1 MNRRQTLPDHPQ
13 SAQDAP
19 GTAPA
24 DGRMV
29 MRRIWS
35 GWVRPYIGRLIGA
48 LVLMAVVAA
57 SAAAYPLLTRH
68 IFNALADGRAAE
80 VIWVAPPLIILL
92 ALVKGVALFL
102 QTVQVNAL
110 ALRVT
115 TDLQKDMARALIT
128 ADLGVLTREPAGAFM
143 SRIMNDLNLVREAA
157 VRLANNLVRD
167 VLTAIVL
174 IATMVWLDWL
184 MALVVLAVYPLA
196 LQPIIRIGARQRK
209 ASGHLQEH
217 MEDVTSLLAET
228 LQGARMVK
236 AYQLEESETRRTRL
250 AFDGLYARLV
260 SLLTGRA
267 KVDPILEIV
276 GGVAVGGVIALAGWR
291 VSAGYLAVG
300 DVIAFITTLILLVQ
314 PVRAIG
320 TLNAVTNEAI
330 AAASRVLALLDRPN
344 RITDAK
350 DAVDVGRMSG
360 AISFADVGFDYV
372 VDAAASDAAASD
384 AAASDAAAGD
394 AAAGDAQPGMAA
406 APALVDVSFDIAA
419 GQMVALCGPSGSG
432 KSTVINLLP
441 RFFDSTAGTITID
454 GVDLRRIGIESLR
467 NNIALVSQDA
477 VLFDDT
483 VAANIAFGRSGASRD
498 DITAAAKA
506 AAAHDFIMA
515 LDGGYDAPV
524 GTMGNRLSGGQR
536 QRISIARAML
546 KDAPILLLDEATAA
560 LDADSEQQVQA
571 ALARLQKGRTTL
583 VVAHRLATIRDA
595 DLILVMEAGQIVE
608 RGTHAGLIAQDG
620 LYARL
625 CRLQSLDSAS

>member
-1 MNRRQTLPDHPQ
+1 M
-13 SAQDAP
+13 
-19 GTAPA
+19 
-24 DGRMV
+24 DGRTV
-29 MRRIWS
+29 MRRILT
-35 GWVRPYIGRLIGA
+35 GWVRPYMARLVGA
-48 LVLMAVVAA
+48 LLLMAVVAA

-80 VIWVAPPLIILL
+80 VIWVAPPLIIVL

-115 TDLQKDMARALIT
+115 TDLQKDMARALIV

-167 VLTAIVL
+167 VLTALVL
-174 IATMVWLDWL
+174 IATMIWLDWL
-184 MALVVLAVYPLA
+184 MALVVLAVYPIA
-196 LQPIIRIGARQRK
+196 LQPVIRIGARQRR
-209 ASGHLQEH
+209 ASGNLQEH
-217 MEDVTSLLAET
+217 MEEVTSLLAET

-236 AYQLEESETRRTRL
+236 AYQLEEAETRRTRL
-250 AFDGLYARLV
+250 AFDGLYTRLV
-260 SLLTGRA
+260 GLLTGRA
-267 KVDPILEIV
+267 KIDPILEVV

-300 DVIAFITTLILLVQ
+300 DVIGFITTLILLVQ

-330 AAASRVLALLDRPN
+330 AAADRVLQLLDRPN
-344 RITDAK
+344 LVADA
-350 DAVDVGRMSG
+350 DGAVDPGRMKG
-360 AISFADVGFDYV
+360 AIRFSDVGFAY
-372 VDAAASDAAASD
+372 DAAGADSETI
-384 AAASDAAAGD
+384 
-394 AAAGDAQPGMAA
+394 
-406 APALVDVSFDIAA
+406 PALVHVDFDVKA
-419 GQMVALCGPSGSG
+419 GQTVALCGPSGSG
-432 KSTVINLLP
+432 KSTIINLLP
-441 RFFDSTAGTITID
+441 RFFDAAAGQISID
-454 GVDLRRIGIESLR
+454 GTDIRQISIEGLRRNL
-467 NNIALVSQDA
+467 ALVSQDA

-483 VAANIAFGRSGASRD
+483 IAANIAFGRPNASRD
-498 DITAAAKA
+498 DIVSAAEA

-560 LDADSEQQVQA
+560 LDAESEQQVQE
-571 ALARLQKGRTTL
+571 ALARLQQGRTTL
-583 VVAHRLATIRDA
+583 VVAHRLSTIHDA
-595 DLILVMEAGQIVE
+595 DQILVMDGGTITE
-608 RGTHAGLIAQDG
+608 RGTHAALVAKGG

-625 CRLQSLDSAS
+625 SQLQSLGNGA

>member
-184 MALVVLAVYPLA
+184 MALVVLAVYPVA

-330 AAASRVLALLDRPN
+330 AAASRVLVLLDRPN

-350 DAVDVGRMSG
+350 DAVNVGRMSG
-360 AISFADVGFDYV
+360 GISFADVGFDYV
-372 VDAAASDAAASD
+372 VDAAASDAAAS
-384 AAASDAAAGD
+384 
-394 AAAGDAQPGMAA
+394 DAQPGMAA

-454 GVDLRRIGIESLR
+454 GVDLRRLGIESLR

-483 VAANIAFGRSGASRD
+483 VAANIAFGRPGASRD
-498 DITAAAKA
+498 DITAAGKA
-506 AAAHDFIMA
+506 AAAHDFIVA

>member
-1 MNRRQTLPDHPQ
+1 M
-13 SAQDAP
+13 
-19 GTAPA
+19 
-24 DGRMV
+24 DGRTV
-29 MRRIWS
+29 MRRILT
-35 GWVRPYIGRLIGA
+35 GWVRPYMARLVGA
-48 LVLMAVVAA
+48 LLLMAVVAA

-80 VIWVAPPLIILL
+80 VIWVAPPLIIVL

-115 TDLQKDMARALIT
+115 TDLQKDMARALIV

-167 VLTAIVL
+167 VLTALVL
-174 IATMVWLDWL
+174 IATMIWLDWL
-184 MALVVLAVYPLA
+184 MALVVLAVYPIA
-196 LQPIIRIGARQRK
+196 LQPVIRIGARQRR
-209 ASGHLQEH
+209 ASGNLQEH
-217 MEDVTSLLAET
+217 MEEVTSLLAET

-236 AYQLEESETRRTRL
+236 AYQLEETETRRTRL
-250 AFDGLYARLV
+250 AFDGLYTRLV
-260 SLLTGRA
+260 GLLTGRA
-267 KVDPILEIV
+267 KIDPILEVV

-330 AAASRVLALLDRPN
+330 AAADRVLQLLDRPN
-344 RITDAK
+344 LVADA
-350 DAVDVGRMSG
+350 DGAVDPGRMKG
-360 AISFADVGFDYV
+360 AIRFSDVGFAY
-372 VDAAASDAAASD
+372 DAAGADSEII
-384 AAASDAAAGD
+384 
-394 AAAGDAQPGMAA
+394 
-406 APALVDVSFDIAA
+406 PALVHVDFDVKA
-419 GQMVALCGPSGSG
+419 GQTVALCGPSGSG
-432 KSTVINLLP
+432 KSTIINLLP
-441 RFFDSTAGTITID
+441 RFFDAAAGQISID
-454 GVDLRRIGIESLR
+454 GTDIRQISIEGLRRNL
-467 NNIALVSQDA
+467 ALVSQDA

-483 VAANIAFGRSGASRD
+483 IAANIAFGRPNASRD
-498 DITAAAKA
+498 DIVSAAEA

-560 LDADSEQQVQA
+560 LDAESEQQVQE
-571 ALARLQKGRTTL
+571 ALARLQQGRTTL
-583 VVAHRLATIRDA
+583 VVAHRLSTIHDA
-595 DLILVMEAGQIVE
+595 DQILVMDGGTITE
-608 RGTHAGLIAQDG
+608 RGTHAALVAKGG

-625 CRLQSLDSAS
+625 SQLQSLGNGA

>member
-35 GWVRPYIGRLIGA
+35 GWVRPYIGRLVGA

-184 MALVVLAVYPLA
+184 MALVVLAVYPVA

-360 AISFADVGFDYV
+360 GISFADVGFDYV
-372 VDAAASDAAASD
+372 VDAAASDAAAS
-384 AAASDAAAGD
+384 
-394 AAAGDAQPGMAA
+394 DAQPGMAA

-454 GVDLRRIGIESLR
+454 GVDLRQIGIESLR

-483 VAANIAFGRSGASRD
+483 VAANIAFGRPGASRD